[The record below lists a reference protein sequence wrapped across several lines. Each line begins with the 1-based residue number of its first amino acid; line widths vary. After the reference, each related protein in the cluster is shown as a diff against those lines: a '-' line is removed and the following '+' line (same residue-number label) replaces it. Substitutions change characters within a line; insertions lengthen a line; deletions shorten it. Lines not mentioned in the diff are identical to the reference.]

1 MEAELTHKTVALELS
16 DLHELFAPA
25 THQVISPIASIFELI
40 AGEDSKAL
48 AAAVFPPARELAF
61 FVACQL
67 HFVNSVDFLPIF
79 SLVS

>member
-1 MEAELTHKTVALELS
+1 MKAKFTHKAIALELPAF
-16 DLHELFAPA
+16 HELFAPA
-25 THQVISPIASIFELI
+25 THQVISPVASIFEFI
-40 AGEDSKAL
+40 ASEYSKAL